1 MSSNTSQVLEDNI
14 EKEELEALNES
25 NSKKESEVLD
35 IQDDEKP
42 IEQDAQAQKD
52 DQLNPYLQ
60 FLAETFDKNQE
71 KQQAEAVEITDSGE
85 YPFYK
90 QNGEEVVL
98 KYGMLT
104 RDQDVRVR
112 AMQRKWVK
120 VRNLLK
126 KVHDSQ
132 RDPEN
137 DKQYQE
143 FNIKDYMGNSL
154 TRGKITGESSVEE
167 VIEFLDELHE
177 QIYQERLEVFA
188 ECFFGITKEQID
200 TVYAYKRMT
209 FLLEVAYSSYSTVP
223 Y

>member
-1 MSSNTSQVLEDNI
+1 MSSSNTSQVLEDNI
-14 EKEELEALNES
+14 ENEELEAFNES
-25 NSKKESEVLD
+25 KQESKVLD
-35 IQDDEKP
+35 IQEDEKP
-42 IEQDAQAQKD
+42 IETDAQEQRD

-60 FLAETFDKNQE
+60 FLADTFDKNAQN
-71 KQQAEAVEITDSGE
+71 QQSEALEITESGDF
-85 YPFYK
+85 PFYK

-98 KYGMLT
+98 RYALLT
-104 RDQDVRVR
+104 REQDVKVR
-112 AMQRKWVK
+112 SMQRKWVK
-120 VRNLLK
+120 VRNLTK
-126 KVHDSQ
+126 KAHDSD

-143 FNIKDYMGNSL
+143 FNIKDYVGNSL
-154 TRGKITGESSVEE
+154 TRGKITGETSKDE
-167 VIEFLDELHE
+167 VLETLDELNE

-200 TVYAYKRMT
+200 TVYSYKRLT